1 MSPIEL
7 RDAMREVIQN
17 NVKEQEDEEASRRSK
32 EVTKQ
37 LKAASKK
44 NLMDA
49 FYIDIRVA
57 MEANKDIATNKKLR
71 YAFAREF
78 IQRHWPACIAAE
90 LKVKDL
96 LNV

>member
-1 MSPIEL
+1 
-7 RDAMREVIQN
+7 MREVIQN

-37 LKAASKK
+37 LKEASKQ

-49 FYIDIRVA
+49 FYIDIKIA
-57 MEANKDIATNKKLR
+57 SEANKDIATNKKLR
-71 YAFAREF
+71 YDFAREF
-78 IQRHWPACIAAE
+78 IQRHWAACIAAE
-90 LKVKDL
+90 MRVKDF